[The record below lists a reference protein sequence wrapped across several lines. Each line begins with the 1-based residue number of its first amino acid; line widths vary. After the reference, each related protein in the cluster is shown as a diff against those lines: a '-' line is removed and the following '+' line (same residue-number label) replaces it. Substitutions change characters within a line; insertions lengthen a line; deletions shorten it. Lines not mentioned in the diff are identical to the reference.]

1 MVQLR
6 ILNLQN
12 VPHPTRW
19 VDTAAEWWLVHC
31 AIDIHLFLQK
41 TIKMHQFAEI
51 HLITFKRR
59 KDSKQQ

>member
-1 MVQLR
+1 MR

-12 VPHPTRW
+12 VPHW